1 MLTTLSYASS
11 PLSYA
16 SSHLATP
23 TIPLTGSLGLL
34 GRLHEEGEEGA
45 QSQDVHKLDAV
56 VRPLGAGHRVV
67 QHSQR
72 SRPRL
77 FLLSKNKE
85 QDLGDS

>member
-1 MLTTLSYASS
+1 MPRPTQLR
-11 PLSYA
+11 PLF
-16 SSHLATP
+16 
-23 TIPLTGSLGLL
+23 PLTGSLSLL

-45 QSQDVHKLDAV
+45 EAQDVHKLDAV
-56 VRPLGAGHRVV
+56 VRALGAGHRVV

-77 FLLSKNKE
+77 FLLSKNIE